1 MIFLESN
8 DSLHKVC
15 IIGGANVD
23 IIGIPDSRFTPRDS
37 NPGRV
42 SISCG
47 GVGRNIAENLSHLGI
62 ATSLITFLGDDHNGK
77 LILDQSA
84 LSDINMEGSTI
95 MSNQSTSVYLAI
107 LDENGDMLSAVSHMD
122 IYDKIT
128 PVHLEKQRRIID
140 SCDLCLLDTNLPQHI
155 IEYILTSFTPGAF
168 MLDTVSSSKAL
179 RAGHVLGH
187 FHTIK
192 PNRVEAEVLWGKPI
206 RSMDDAFEACRFFI
220 SLGISQVFITLG
232 QDGVCF
238 GNGKVYGHFAPPPS
252 PIVNATGAGDAF
264 SAALAYCYLKGYPI
278 EYTARFASAA
288 AAITLAHEKTIC
300 PSLCVDSINCIIKEW
315 KN

>member
-1 MIFLESN
+1 MESN

-23 IIGIPDSRFTPRDS
+23 IIGIPYSSFTPRDS
-37 NPGRV
+37 NPGKV

-62 ATSLITFLGDDHNGK
+62 ATSLITILGDDPHGE
-77 LILDQSA
+77 LILNQSA
-84 LSDINMEGSTI
+84 AAGINMEGSII
-95 MSNQSTSVYLAI
+95 MNNHSTSVYLAI
-107 LDENGDMLSAVSHMD
+107 LDEKGDMLSAVSHMD
-122 IYDKIT
+122 IYEEMA
-128 PVHLEKQRRIID
+128 PEHLEKQRGIID

-155 IEYILTSFTPGAF
+155 IEYIVTSFTPGAF
-168 MLDTVSSSKAL
+168 MLDTVSSNKAL
-179 RAGHVLGH
+179 RASRVLGH

-192 PNRVEAEVLWGKPI
+192 PNRVEAEALWGKPI
-206 RSMDDAFEACRFFI
+206 KNMEDAFEACRYFI
-220 SLGISQVFITLG
+220 ALGIRQVFITLG

-238 GNGKVYGHFAPPPS
+238 SNGKVFGHFTPPPS

-264 SAALAYCYLKGYPI
+264 SAALAYCYIQGYDL
-278 EYTARFASAA
+278 EYTAKFASAA

-300 PSLCVDSINCIIKEW
+300 PNLCVDNINRLIKEW
-315 KN
+315 KD